1 MQIYIPILHVMRMN
15 QNKNDSIK
23 SILKHGRGSIS
34 CLRISIF
41 DPVLQTVQMEG
52 NYHSNLA
59 IRTKSN

>member
-34 CLRISIF
+34 YLRISIF
-41 DPVLQTVQMEG
+41 DPVSQIVQMKDS
-52 NYHSNLA
+52 YHLLSYKDL
-59 IRTKSN
+59 